1 MIELLRYR
9 DITRVAYYRDLLE
22 NAGIQTF
29 IRNENLSTTE
39 GVSIPDFYPALCI
52 LSEVDQERA
61 MSLINGDIR
70 QGKETVG
77 ELVCKSCGE
86 SSPSNFDS
94 CWNCGMEI
102 SSPAATP

>member
-9 DITRVAYYRDLLE
+9 DITRVTYYRDLLE

-52 LSEVDQERA
+52 LNEDDQERA
-61 MSLINGDIR
+61 MNLINEDIES
-70 QGKETVG
+70 GKEVVG
-77 ELVCKSCGE
+77 EVVCRNCSEKC
-86 SSPSNFDS
+86 PSNFDV
-94 CWNCGMEI
+94 CWNCGSKI
-102 SSPAATP
+102 